1 MSVPTVLISCTNCL
15 DKRKFGG
22 PGLKKQKCKEPVP
35 AGTRAAAAAAA
46 AVALEA
52 RACAAEPKREP
63 SLLGEPKREPSLVG
77 EPKREPSLL
86 GEPKREPSLL
96 REPKREPSLLGEPK
110 REPSLFG
117 EPKRDPRCAP
127 LVAVA
132 VASDAVAVFFA
143 DADDARQGKSAV
155 TSADLSNR
163 GVGAESS
170 NELPNMDVCAVS
182 RAEADAA
189 AANRSSRRN
198 PKLVVGAVSF
208 AASTPSP
215 APADGCSRAEAAVSH
230 RHPKLLVRRTARI
243 MKTNFV
249 HNALRRDRFRHVR

>member
-1 MSVPTVLISCTNCL
+1 MCSGAEAGAFLI
-15 DKRKFGG
+15 RRA
-22 PGLKKQKCKEPVP
+22 E
-35 AGTRAAAAAAA
+35 AGAFLIRRAEAGAFLIRRA
-46 AVALEA
+46 EA
-52 RACAAEPKREP
+52 RSE
-63 SLLGEPKREPSLVG
+63 
-77 EPKREPSLL
+77 
-86 GEPKREPSLL
+86 
-96 REPKREPSLLGEPK
+96 
-110 REPSLFG
+110 
-117 EPKRDPRCAP
+117 
-127 LVAVA
+127 VAVA

-230 RHPKLLVRRTARI
+230 RHPIRRRPRELVGLQDWI
-243 MKTNFV
+243 PSGKNWMPP
-249 HNALRRDRFRHVR
+249 